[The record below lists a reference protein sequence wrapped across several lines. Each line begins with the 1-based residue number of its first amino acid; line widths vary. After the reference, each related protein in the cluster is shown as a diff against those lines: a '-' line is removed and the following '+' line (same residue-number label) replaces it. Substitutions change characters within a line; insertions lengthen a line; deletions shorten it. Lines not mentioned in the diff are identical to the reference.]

1 MDTAHIAMVAYS
13 PYGCTDTA
21 RISIPFHRENIWMP
35 NAFTP
40 DNLERN
46 NRFGS
51 RSEALVQQEMY
62 IYDRYGRLVFRCEG
76 VDCEWDGTDL
86 DGQPCRQG
94 AYAYILRYT
103 DRFEPNTTKIKKGTV
118 TLIR

>member
-1 MDTAHIAMVAYS
+1 
-13 PYGCTDTA
+13 
-21 RISIPFHRENIWMP
+21 MP